1 MATQQNNQPQQEQD
15 VNQLLKVRREKLAA
29 LQEAGKDPFKITK
42 FDQTH
47 HTDEAKELYTA
58 HEEKLLA
65 GHVTPSV
72 EGMDEAQARE
82 VLNADY
88 NERRAI
94 MDAEPIMV
102 SIAGRM
108 MFKRVMGKASFCN
121 IQDLK
126 GTIQVYVAKDA
137 IGEES
142 YADFKKSDIG
152 DIYGIKGYV
161 FRTKTGE
168 ISIHA
173 VEMTMLSKSLQILPE
188 KFHGL
193 TDTDTRYRQRYV
205 DLIMNADSKEVFIKR
220 FRIIKEI
227 RKFLDGRNFMEVETP
242 MLVSN
247 AGGAAARPF
256 DTHYNALDEDV
267 KLRISLELYL
277 KRLIVGGLERVYEI
291 GRVFRN
297 EGVDTRHN
305 PEFTLMELYQAYTDY
320 EGMMELTE
328 SMFRYLAEAVLGTTK
343 FEYNG
348 IELDFGKPFER
359 ITMTDCIKKYAGVD
373 FDAVATDEEAKAL
386 AREHHIEFE
395 DRHTK
400 GDIVNLFFEE
410 YCEKN
415 LIQPTF
421 VTDHPL
427 AISPLTKK
435 RPDDPNKVERFELF
449 INTWEMCN
457 AYSELND
464 PIDQRE
470 RFAAQDAAFE
480 AGDEEANHT
489 DEDFLNALS
498 IGMPPTGGIGYGI
511 DRLVMLLT
519 DSQAIRDVLLFPTMK
534 TLEPKRAENK
544 AEKAAVNGSA
554 EDATVSAPSVQIDLS
569 KVKIEPL
576 FADDVD
582 FETFS
587 KSDFRVVKIEA
598 CEAVPKSKKLLKFTL
613 NDGTDRK
620 RTILSGIHE
629 YYEPE
634 ELVGKTCV
642 AITNLPPRKMMGI
655 DSEGMLI
662 SAVYEYDGREG
673 LNLLMLDDSIP
684 AGAKLY

>member
-1 MATQQNNQPQQEQD
+1 MAGQKGQEQD
-15 VNQLLKVRREKLAA
+15 LNQLLKVRREKLAD
-29 LQEAGKDPFKITK
+29 LQAAGKDPFQITK
-42 FDQTH
+42 YNQTH
-47 HTDEAKELYTA
+47 HSAEVKELYNA
-58 HEEKLLA
+58 HEAKILA
-65 GHVTPSV
+65 GRAPLNT
-72 EGMDEAQARE
+72 EGMDEAQAKE
-82 VLNADY
+82 ALNADY

-94 MDAEPIMV
+94 MDAQPIHV

-121 IQDLK
+121 IRDLQ
-126 GTIQVYVAKDA
+126 GTIQVYVARDA

-152 DIYGIKGYV
+152 DIYGVEGYA

-168 ISIHA
+168 VSVHA
-173 VEMTMLSKSLQILPE
+173 EKMTLLSKSLQILPE
-188 KFHGL
+188 KYHGI
-193 TDTDTRYRQRYV
+193 TDTDMRYRQRYV
-205 DLIMNADSKEVFIKR
+205 DLIMNEDVKNTFIKR
-220 FRIIKEI
+220 SQIIKEI
-227 RKFLDGRNFMEVETP
+227 RTFLAGRDFMEVETP
-242 MLVSN
+242 TLVSN

-256 DTHYNALDEDV
+256 ETHYNALNEDV

-277 KRLIVGGLERVYEI
+277 KRLIVGGLERVFEI
-291 GRVFRN
+291 GRVYRN

-328 SMFRYLAEAVLGTTK
+328 SMFRYLAEKVCGSTK
-343 FEYNG
+343 FTYNG
-348 IELDFGKPFER
+348 IEIDFGKPFER
-359 ITMTDCIKKYAGVD
+359 LTMNDAIKKYAGID
-373 FDAVATDEEAKAL
+373 FDAVETDEEAKRL
-386 AREHHIEFE
+386 ADERHIEYE
-395 DRHTK
+395 ERHTK
-400 GDIVNLFFEE
+400 GDIINLFFEE
-410 YCEKN
+410 YCEKE

-421 VTDHPL
+421 IMDHPL
-427 AISPLTKK
+427 SISPLTKK
-435 RPDDPNKVERFELF
+435 KPSDPNKVERFELF

-470 RFAAQDAAFE
+470 RFAQQDANAE
-480 AGDEEANHT
+480 AGDDEAQHT
-489 DEDFLNALS
+489 DEDFLNALE

-519 DSQAIRDVLLFPTMK
+519 DSPAIRDVLLFPTMK
-534 TLEPKRAENK
+534 TLDPKKAENK

-634 ELVGKTCV
+634 ELVGKT
-642 AITNLPPRKMMGI
+642 AIAIVNLPPRKMMGI

-662 SAVYEYDGREG
+662 SAVHEKDGHEG
-673 LNLLMLDDSIP
+673 LNLLMVDDRIP